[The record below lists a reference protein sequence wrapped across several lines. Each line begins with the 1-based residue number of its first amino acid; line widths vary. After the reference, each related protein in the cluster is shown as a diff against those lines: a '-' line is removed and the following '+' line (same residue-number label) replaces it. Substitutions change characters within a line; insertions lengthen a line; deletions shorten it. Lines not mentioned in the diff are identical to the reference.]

1 MFNKFI
7 SIIINTFTHLADT
20 FIQSDLFRLYI
31 FCMYVLL
38 ILHKIYIIKMYFIN
52 NNNNNNTSFGMRLL
66 SCQSTR
72 LVQTEQSMRIQSL

>member
-52 NNNNNNTSFGMRLL
+52 NNNNTSFGMLLL

>member
-7 SIIINTFTHLADT
+7 SIIINTFTHLADA

-38 ILHKIYIIKMYFIN
+38 ILHKIHIIKMYFIN
-52 NNNNNNTSFGMRLL
+52 NKSFGMRLL

-72 LVQTEQSMRIQSL
+72 LVQTEQPLQIQSL